1 MKMKM
6 KNLFQVNSSVI
17 ILNSKNQVLL
27 AKRSKTENVYPGL
40 WCIPGGKLENTDSC
54 LEEGLRR
61 EIREEI
67 GIEISDI
74 VLIKDDTNCKLD
86 INKLYIVFSAK
97 HSFGDPKP
105 LDSTEKV
112 AWFNAKS
119 LPTENEFTPRT
130 RNIILNALK

>member
-1 MKMKM
+1 M

-27 AKRSKTENVYPGL
+27 AKRSKTEDVYPGL

-61 EIREEI
+61 EVKEEI

-74 VLIKDDTNCKLD
+74 ILIKDDTNCKPD
-86 INKLYIVFSAK
+86 VNKLYLIFSAK
-97 HSFGDPKP
+97 HSSGNPQS
-105 LDSTEKV
+105 LDSTEEV
-112 AWFNAKS
+112 AWFDAEN
-119 LPTENEFTPRT
+119 LPAENEFTPCT
-130 RNIILNALK
+130 RNIILDMLMGAH

>member
-1 MKMKM
+1 M

-27 AKRSKTENVYPGL
+27 AKRSKTEDVYSGL

-61 EIREEI
+61 EIKEEI

-74 VLIKDDTNCKLD
+74 ILIKDDTNCKLNL
-86 INKLYIVFSAK
+86 NKLYLIFFAK
-97 HSFGDPKP
+97 HSSGNPQP
-105 LDSTEKV
+105 LDSTDEV
-112 AWFNAKS
+112 AWFDVES
-119 LPTENEFTPRT
+119 LPAENEFTPRT
-130 RNIILNALK
+130 RNIILNILK